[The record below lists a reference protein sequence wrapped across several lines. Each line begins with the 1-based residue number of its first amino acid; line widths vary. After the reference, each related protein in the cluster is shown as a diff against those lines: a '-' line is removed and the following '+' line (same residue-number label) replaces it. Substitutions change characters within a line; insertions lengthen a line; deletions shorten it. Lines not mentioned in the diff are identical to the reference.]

1 LAILLTFPFKLSFSR
16 ARKKLY
22 KLLFMPPAMSL
33 VHNLSR
39 LSLLPSV
46 RVRLLH
52 QIFRWIKH

>member
-1 LAILLTFPFKLSFSR
+1 
-16 ARKKLY
+16 
-22 KLLFMPPAMSL
+22 MPPAMSL

-52 QIFRWIKH
+52 QIFRWIKHWKRAMGDSKETEMLAE